1 MVLDIGDSKFTG
13 LDRHRT
19 NKSEAGGR
27 LLSPSSPI
35 SPQVPMSP
43 QIEMANSAGGME
55 TALFSLLSSSD
66 PFYDRTPWF
75 KPIGR
80 GQYPLF
86 HLSKS
91 VNKDMFDQLFTQK
104 IRIINQNGQLKGNS

>member
-1 MVLDIGDSKFTG
+1 
-13 LDRHRT
+13 
-19 NKSEAGGR
+19 
-27 LLSPSSPI
+27 
-35 SPQVPMSP
+35 MSP

-104 IRIINQNGQLKGNS
+104 IRIINQNGQLKGIFHYKNEFFINIYGFRCCNYYNFILATKRAFTCKLYYCSW